1 MLRDTIR
8 SLREENS
15 NLTVD
20 ILDLRSDMSL
30 RDEQI
35 AALKLTV
42 RELEASL
49 NREREFNAENRRV
62 NADYLVNILRKFLLA
77 REASERSKLVS
88 VLCSILHFNAEETKM
103 INDHWAVKN
112 TGGLVGWLM
121 PARPSASSSAGSI
134 GSMGDGS
141 IGGNGTPMK
150 KGGKAGQTAATVDVT
165 YDPITGGGIDLNP
178 Y

>member
-1 MLRDTIR
+1 
-8 SLREENS
+8 
-15 NLTVD
+15 
-20 ILDLRSDMSL
+20 MSL

-49 NREREFNAENRRV
+49 SREREFNAENRRV

-77 REASERSKLVS
+77 REASERAKLVS
-88 VLCSILHFNAEETKM
+88 VLCSILHFSGEETKM

-121 PARPSASSSAGSI
+121 PARPSGGDGTSSANS
-134 GSMGDGS
+134 S
-141 IGGNGTPMK
+141 GTLMK
-150 KGGKAGQTAATVDVT
+150 KGGKAASGASGTVDVT
-165 YDPITGGGIDLNP
+165 YDPVTGGGIDLNP